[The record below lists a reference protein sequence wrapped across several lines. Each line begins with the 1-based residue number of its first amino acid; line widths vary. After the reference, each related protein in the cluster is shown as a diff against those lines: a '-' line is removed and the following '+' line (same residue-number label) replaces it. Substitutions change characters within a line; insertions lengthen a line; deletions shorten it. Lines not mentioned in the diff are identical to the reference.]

1 MVCHYYV
8 YICIYNAYTPTYT
21 QWTFFTWK
29 HTLYAMLSW
38 ESNQTILYCG
48 IQSHTS
54 NSRVFKTLN
63 FVAVFKHL
71 LCFKYWLAVIVNT
84 DCNMF
89 YLDAQE
95 DRDVY
100 GLAKRDNSQIDIFSS
115 LTGDSPKMQVKKKSS
130 TIFLPY
136 CLSTDPAILK
146 KPNKVIC
153 INWFIKYGVR
163 NPNNVTC
170 TYFYQLFWYSLVF

>member
-1 MVCHYYV
+1 MHIRPLTHNELFLLGSIHYMLCSPGKA
-8 YICIYNAYTPTYT
+8 I
-21 QWTFFTWK
+21 K
-29 HTLYAMLSW
+29 LYSIVVFRVNLA
-38 ESNQTILYCG
+38 
-48 IQSHTS
+48 HTS